1 MEIKATNNLE
11 LLKFVGHAC
20 SNADS
25 RQSNIDAFNFVL
37 ITNNES
43 GLSITA
49 SNGNQSFIRKC
60 ETSDVVATEYGS
72 ICLDAAKFF
81 QVVRSLPKN
90 SPVSL
95 KTIDNKDRA
104 LITCAK
110 SRLQIKTIDSATYP
124 TIPLIDN
131 EQQHFTAQASIVI
144 DMLKRTMYATGKKD
158 VRAYLNSV
166 MMQTINNCL
175 FIVGTDGHRL
185 AANRQMLAGESV
197 NDLQILIP
205 VNAVSVLTRL
215 SETADNIDISIS
227 DTRVEFTWGSLTYRT
242 NLVDAKYPDIRRVLP
257 SPSNKRATVNRVGF
271 MSVLNR
277 LLVMLAGEAAPKV
290 KMTFTASAIKL
301 TTVSSELGKDT
312 DDNENLGCDEIT
324 ANITEEIGF
333 DYHVN
338 PRYLI
343 DALNNTPDDFVT
355 IELKDVT
362 SPALITPSTQRSS
375 LNLVMPFRV

>member
-11 LLKFVGHAC
+11 LLKFCGHAC

-25 RQSNIDAFNFVL
+25 RQTGIDAFNFVL
-37 ITNNES
+37 IVNDES

-60 ETSDVVATEYGS
+60 EADDVTATEYGA

-90 SPVSL
+90 TPVKL
-95 KTIDNKDRA
+95 KTVSDKDRA
-104 LITCAK
+104 LVSCGR
-110 SRLQIKTIDSATYP
+110 SRLQIKTIDSSTYP
-124 TIPLIDN
+124 TIPLLDN
-131 EQQHFTAQASIVI
+131 EQQHFTANANLLI

-175 FIVGTDGHRL
+175 FVVGTDGHRL
-185 AANRQMLAGESV
+185 AANRHMLNGETV
-197 NDLQILIP
+197 NDSQILIP

-215 SETADNIDISIS
+215 SEDAENIGISIS
-227 DTRVEFTWGSLTYRT
+227 DNRVEFSWGSLIYRT

-257 SPSNKRATVNRVGF
+257 APSNKRATVSRIGF
-271 MSVLNR
+271 IEVLNR
-277 LLVMLAGEAAPKV
+277 LLVMLAGENAPKV
-290 KMTFTASAIKL
+290 KMTFNQNSIQL
-301 TTVSSELGKDT
+301 TTVNSELGKDT

-324 ANITEEIGF
+324 ATITEEIGF
-333 DYHVN
+333 NYHVN

-343 DALNNTPDDFVT
+343 DALSNTPDDFVC
-355 IELKDVT
+355 IELTDVT
-362 SPALITPSTQRSS
+362 SPALIIPSTQRSS